1 MKKRTIIL
9 YDLKD
14 KTQTEKVHVLG
25 KLYGHLD
32 RSNYNYRYERIGGL
46 SKIQFK
52 KYRKM
57 VIELKD
63 SKNLPKVLELLN
75 KLKIKAEVAII

>member
-1 MKKRTIIL
+1 M
-9 YDLKD
+9 LKD
-14 KTQTEKVHVLG
+14 KEYYFINFT
-25 KLYGHLD
+25 KLFCGDSLD
-32 RSNYNYRYERIGGL
+32 KSNYEYQYKRIGGL

-63 SKNLPKVLELLN
+63 DKNLPKVLELLN